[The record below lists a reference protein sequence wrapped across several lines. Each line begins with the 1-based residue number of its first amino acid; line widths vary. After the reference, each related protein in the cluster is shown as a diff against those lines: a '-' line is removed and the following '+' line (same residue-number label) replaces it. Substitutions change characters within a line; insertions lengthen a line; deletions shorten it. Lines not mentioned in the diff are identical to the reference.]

1 MAHRLTLHSTDRA
14 RFRGARLAPPSVMAI
29 PSRILP
35 TAFSAYVPLGCHLPS
50 SAVVTGISRPT
61 PLPLRQVGL
70 FTEMGDHNSAGHTS
84 AVASRSSWRPSFGP
98 RTVSGFDPEQSPA
111 LAPGK

>member
-14 RFRGARLAPPSVMAI
+14 RFRGARLAPPSPI
-29 PSRILP
+29 PSRIPP

-70 FTEMGDHNSAGHTS
+70 FTVMSDHNSAGHTS

-98 RTVSGFDPEQSPA
+98 RDVSGFDPEQSRA